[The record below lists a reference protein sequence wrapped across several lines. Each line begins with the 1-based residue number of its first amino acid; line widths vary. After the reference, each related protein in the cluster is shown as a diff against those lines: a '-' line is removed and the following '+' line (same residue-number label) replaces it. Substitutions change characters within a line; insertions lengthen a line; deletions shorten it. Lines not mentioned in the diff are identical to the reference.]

1 MAIALTAELG
11 KFVAGLR
18 YRDIPAEALNTIR
31 MAFADTIGVAIA
43 GARDPA
49 PQLLAKT
56 LAPAGGESTI
66 LCSDIRASA
75 RDAAWINGTAAHALD
90 YDDVA
95 QRGGHASAVLV
106 PAILAEAEA
115 LGATGEQMVL
125 AYAAGFEVFAD
136 LARRDADVHHE
147 KGWHPTS
154 VFGVMGAA
162 AACASLRGLDA
173 QQAAMAIGISASQSS
188 GLVSNFGSMTKPF
201 HAGIA
206 AHAGLVSAR
215 LASLGF
221 TSAPDALEHEP
232 GFLTAVSPAGR
243 MDLDSPLRAGVEW
256 QICGSNR
263 IGIKKY
269 PACYCVHRSLD
280 GMLDLLQ
287 KQPVAP
293 DDVERVSITYS
304 PRNVIALRNHAPQTG
319 LEAKFSIEFAVAAA
333 LLVQR
338 AGLAE
343 LTDEFVRRPDVQALM
358 PRVTG
363 RADSRLDPQRPG
375 YSICDEIVIDLRDGR
390 RLDTGPITQIRGDA
404 GAPLRHDELW
414 AKFEDCVRT
423 GNPGIS
429 ARPLFDALMSL
440 DRVPSV
446 HDLIPRLAV
455 RAGGSRDLK
464 PVKKAGVRA

>member
-1 MAIALTAELG
+1 MALALTVDLG
-11 KFVAGLR
+11 RFVAALR
-18 YRDIPAEALNTIR
+18 YPALPPEAVNTIR
-31 MAFADTIGVAIA
+31 MAFADTLGVAIA
-43 GARDPA
+43 GGTDDA
-49 PQLLAKT
+49 PKLLAAM
-56 LAPAGGESTI
+56 LASDSREAAI
-66 LCSDIRASA
+66 LGTDRRAAA

-95 QRGGHASAVLV
+95 QRGGHPSAVLV

-115 LGATGEQMVL
+115 LGASGEQMVL

-154 VFGVMGAA
+154 VFGAMGAA

-173 QQAAMAIGISASQSS
+173 YQTAMAIGISASQSA

-201 HAGIA
+201 HAGMA

-215 LASLGF
+215 LAALGF
-221 TSAPDALEHEP
+221 TAAPDAIEHVP
-232 GFLTAVSPAGR
+232 GLLTAVSPGGR

-280 GMLDLLQ
+280 GVLDLLR
-287 KQPVAP
+287 KTPVTAA
-293 DDVERVSITYS
+293 DVEAVKVSYS
-304 PRNVIALRNHAPQTG
+304 PRNVTILRNHRPQTG
-319 LEAKFSIEFAVAAA
+319 LEAKFSIEFAMAAA

-343 LTDEFVRRPDVQALM
+343 HTDAFVQRPDVQALI
-358 PRVTG
+358 PRVTAV
-363 RADSRLDPQRPG
+363 ADSRLNPQRPG
-375 YSICDEIVIDLRDGR
+375 YALCDQVTITLRDGR
-390 RLDTGPITQIRGDA
+390 VLDTGPITQIRGDA
-404 GAPLRHDELW
+404 DAPLTRDDLW
-414 AKFEDCVRT
+414 VKFEDCVRT
-423 GNPGIS
+423 GNPQLP
-429 ARPLFDALMSL
+429 ARRLFDTLMTL
-440 DRVPSV
+440 EQLPQ
-446 HDLIPRLAV
+446 A
-455 RAGGSRDLK
+455 RDLVALLT
-464 PVKKAGVRA
+464 PPAALKKAG

>member
-1 MAIALTAELG
+1 MSLALTAELG
-11 KFVAGLR
+11 KFVANLR

-31 MAFADTIGVAIA
+31 MAFADTVGVAIA
-43 GARDPA
+43 GAGDPA
-49 PQLLAKT
+49 PQLLMKM
-56 LAPAGGESTI
+56 LAPAGGEATLI
-66 LCSDIRASA
+66 GSDVRAAA

-106 PAILAEAEA
+106 PAILAEAEV
-115 LGATGEQMVL
+115 LGATGEQMAL

-136 LARRDADVHHE
+136 IARRDADVHHE

-173 QQAAMAIGISASQSS
+173 RQAAMAIGISASQSS
-188 GLVSNFGSMTKPF
+188 GVVSNFGSMTKPF

-206 AHAGLVSAR
+206 AHAGVVAAR
-215 LASLGF
+215 LAALGF

-232 GFLTAVSPAGR
+232 GLLTAVSPAGR

-256 QICGSNR
+256 QICGSNQ

-280 GMLDLLQ
+280 GMLDLLK
-287 KQPVAP
+287 KQPIAP
-293 DDVERVSITYS
+293 DDVARVNVSYS

-338 AGLAE
+338 AGLTE
-343 LTDEFVRRPDVQALM
+343 LTDDFVRRPDVQSLM
-358 PRVTG
+358 TRVSG
-363 RADSRLDPQRPG
+363 HADTRLDPRRPG
-375 YSICDEIVIDLRDGR
+375 YSICDEVVIDLRDGR
-390 RLDTGPITQIRGDA
+390 RLETGPITQIRGDA

-423 GNPGIS
+423 GQPQLS
-429 ARPLFDALMSL
+429 ARPLFDALMTI
-440 DRVPSV
+440 DRLPDARTLVA
-446 HDLIPRLAV
+446 LLAGRS
-455 RAGGSRDLK
+455 RAQRDLS
-464 PVKKAGVRA
+464 PLRKAG